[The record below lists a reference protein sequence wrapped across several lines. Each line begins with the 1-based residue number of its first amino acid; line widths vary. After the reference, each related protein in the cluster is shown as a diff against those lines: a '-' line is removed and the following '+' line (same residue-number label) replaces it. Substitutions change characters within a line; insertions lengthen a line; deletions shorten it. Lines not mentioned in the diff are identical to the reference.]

1 MSNPRTAAPAITPAA
16 GAAAATPAGGAPTAP
31 RGRRADAE
39 RNRAAIITAATAV
52 FAEHGAEVDVREIAR
67 RSGVGMGTL
76 YRHFPSKEDLLR
88 LSLEQEFTTWLTR
101 AHDRAAATE
110 DPWQALSG
118 FFEQVLTTQA
128 HNRALMDSYV
138 QSGVPT
144 EACVQKCRVFIDR
157 LRERC
162 EQAGVLRPGVSTDD
176 LLSLSGSLCQTV
188 QIVGDEHRWRRL
200 MTISLDGL
208 SSRHREP
215 LPS

>member
-1 MSNPRTAAPAITPAA
+1 MSEPRTAAATGAP
-16 GAAAATPAGGAPTAP
+16 AAAAPPAT

-39 RNRAAIITAATAV
+39 RNRAAIIAAATAV
-52 FAEHGAEVDVREIAR
+52 FAERGGEVDVREIAR

-88 LSLEQEFTTWLTR
+88 SSLEQEFTAWLTE
-101 AHDRAAATE
+101 AHERAAATE

-138 QSGVPT
+138 RTGGPT
-144 EACVQKCRVFIDR
+144 QECVQECRAFIDV

-162 EQAGVLRPGVSTDD
+162 ERAGLLRDGVGTED
-176 LLSLSGSLCQTV
+176 LLSLSASLCQVV
-188 QIVGDEHRWRRL
+188 QTPGGQHRWRRL

-208 SSRHREP
+208 SSRHPEP

>member
-1 MSNPRTAAPAITPAA
+1 MSEPRAAETTAAPSTATTV
-16 GAAAATPAGGAPTAP
+16 GASTATRP
-31 RGRRADAE
+31 RRADAE
-39 RNRAAIITAATAV
+39 RNRAAIIAAATAV
-52 FAEHGAEVDVREIAR
+52 FAEHGADVDVREIAR

-88 LSLEQEFTTWLTR
+88 LSLEQEFTAWLTQ
-101 AHDRAAATE
+101 AHERAAATP

-118 FFEQVLTTQA
+118 FFEQALTTQA
-128 HNRALMDSYV
+128 HNRALMDSYI
-138 QSGVPT
+138 QTGGPT
-144 EACVQKCRVFIDR
+144 ESCVHKCRVFIDQ

-162 EQAGVLRPGVSTDD
+162 EQAGVIRPGVSTED
-176 LLSLSGSLCQTV
+176 LLALSGSLCNTV

-208 SSRHREP
+208 SSRHLEP